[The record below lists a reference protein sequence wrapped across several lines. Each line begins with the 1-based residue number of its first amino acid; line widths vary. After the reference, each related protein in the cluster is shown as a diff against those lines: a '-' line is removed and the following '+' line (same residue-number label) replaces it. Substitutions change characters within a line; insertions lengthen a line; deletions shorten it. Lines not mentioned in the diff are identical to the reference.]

1 MYQICHFLF
10 FILTIHEAHN
20 LKFQE
25 LKVFYFYF
33 YFLSL
38 FNKVLTFH
46 SHTLFDGSYA
56 YKNKSMACYLP
67 LYFFFIFN

>member
-1 MYQICHFLF
+1 MYQIYHFLF
-10 FILTIHEAHN
+10 FIFTIHEAQF
-20 LKFQE
+20 KIPIV
-25 LKVFYFYF
+25 KVFYFYF

-56 YKNKSMACYLP
+56 CKNKSMACYLP